1 MRDKLFILLTIAAFL
16 QMFAPVRFSGA
27 RAADASCDRACLTA
41 ITDQYLAAMVAHD
54 SSHLPLAKNVKFTE
68 DGVRLDVG
76 DGLWATIG
84 GLGSYKLYF
93 DDPGGGGA
101 GVIAVVQENGSP
113 AIFELRLKVV
123 KHQITEIETLVAR
136 KETTS
141 LFKPEGLTEPRP
153 AFLETVDPADRP

>member
-84 GLGSYKLYF
+84 GLG
-93 DDPGGGGA
+93 
-101 GVIAVVQENGSP
+101 VIAVVQENGSP